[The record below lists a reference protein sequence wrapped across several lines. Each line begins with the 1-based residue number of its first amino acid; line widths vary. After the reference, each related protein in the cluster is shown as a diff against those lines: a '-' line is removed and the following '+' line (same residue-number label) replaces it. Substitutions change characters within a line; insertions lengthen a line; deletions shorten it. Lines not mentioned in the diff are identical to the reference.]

1 MLGYCS
7 RIGCSQQ
14 HTRWSRRSGDSSMTK
29 QLGIMNTQIRR
40 IRADEWSEMRSLRL
54 HALADA
60 PTAYGSTL
68 ALEQSYSEEVWRERS
83 LGTSSG
89 CERATFVAE
98 RDGTWIGMVTG
109 LANQQG
115 ETKQS
120 TLLVAMFVA
129 TFARREGTG
138 VALVDALTSWARDC
152 GASQIA
158 LWVTSDNN
166 PAVSLYQRCGFRLT
180 GVSKSHAHAPGLTER
195 EMVRRL

>member
-1 MLGYCS
+1 
-7 RIGCSQQ
+7 
-14 HTRWSRRSGDSSMTK
+14 MTE
-29 QLGIMNTQIRR
+29 QAGIKDPQIRR
-40 IRADEWSEMRSLRL
+40 IRADEWLAMRSLRL

-68 ALEQSYSEEVWRERS
+68 AQEQSYSEEVWRERS

-98 RDGTWIGMVTG
+98 RDGIWIGMVTG

-115 ETKQS
+115 ETRES

-129 TFARREGTG
+129 TSARREGIG

-152 GASQIA
+152 GANQIA
-158 LWVTSDNN
+158 LWVTSDND
-166 PAVSLYQRCGFRLT
+166 PAVSLYRRCGFRFT